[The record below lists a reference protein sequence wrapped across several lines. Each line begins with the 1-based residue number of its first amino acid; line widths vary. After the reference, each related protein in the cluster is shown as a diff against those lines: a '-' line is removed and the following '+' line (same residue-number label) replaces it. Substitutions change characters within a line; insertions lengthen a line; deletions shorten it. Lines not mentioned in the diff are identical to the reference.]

1 MNYTNLGNNIRK
13 YRVEAKMSQTDLANK
28 VGVTQQKVAA
38 WEQGGNLQLET
49 IEKIANGIGIN
60 PLKLFE
66 NVFEGEMKM
75 KSFEEIEQLFLE
87 EIKSGTISAKSK
99 TYSQKTFY
107 ESENE
112 FMATLEMFKGEI
124 YVFALV
130 IDGSSYSFKIENEEI
145 SSLPCSF
152 RSDQEKR
159 KILLLT
165 NEFLDKIVKALQ

>member
-87 EIKSGTISAKSK
+87 EIKSGRILAKSK
-99 TYSQKTFY
+99 EYSQKTFY
-107 ESENE
+107 ESKNV
-112 FMATLEMFKGEI
+112 FMVTLKIFKGES
-124 YVFALV
+124 YLFDFVAE
-130 IDGSSYSFKIENEEI
+130 GSSYSFKIENEEI